1 MCAYWCMYVYVCVRG
16 CMCVCMCVWEVYV
29 CVCIDVFVCLCVCID
44 VWAYIYYIACSQR
57 LEEDVRPPVAGVTG
71 CGELHRYWEL
81 NLGPLQEQYVL
92 IKR

>member
-1 MCAYWCMYVYVCVRG
+1 
-16 CMCVCMCVWEVYV
+16 
-29 CVCIDVFVCLCVCID
+29 VCID